1 MATPLMNL
9 DLPVVSTTLG
19 PQWANQLNAA
29 LDLVDSHDH
38 SSGKGTTVKTAGLSI
53 NADLSFNGH
62 RATDLMSAR
71 YASQGSVLTGP
82 TNAQST
88 FSYNGD
94 LYYVSGA
101 GAAIQLTAG
110 GSIIATPS
118 VVTGFAYAS
127 VNTDIV
133 ISGAST
139 DVVLVVDTSS
149 PRTITLPAASSV
161 SAGRLFVIKD
171 GTGNSETSV
180 LTILPQG
187 LDLVD
192 GSGSQTLTSNY
203 GSLFLICNG
212 TNSWA
217 II

>member
-9 DLPVVSTTLG
+9 DLPIVSTTLG

-38 SSGKGTTVKTAGLSI
+38 SNGKGTTVKTAGLLI
-53 NADLSFNGH
+53 NADLSFNSF
-62 RATDLMSAR
+62 RASDLMATK
-71 YASQGSVLTGP
+71 YATQGAPLSGP
-82 TNAQST
+82 TNAQSL

-101 GAAIQLTAG
+101 GAAVQLTAG

-118 VVTGFAYAS
+118 VVNGFAYAN

-139 DVVLVVDTSS
+139 DVVLVVDTTS
-149 PRTITLPAASSV
+149 PRSVTLPAASSV

-171 GTGNSETSV
+171 GTGNSEVSP
-180 LTILPQG
+180 LSILPTG
-187 LDLVD
+187 LDLID
-192 GSGSQTLTSNY
+192 GSVSQILTSNY
-203 GSLFLICNG
+203 GSVFLICNG

-217 II
+217 IV